1 MRLRI
6 NGEVRDLENV
16 ATIRDIVRL
25 FNLDQRIIIV
35 EHNQVIIDRESYD
48 DTIVSEDDQI
58 EIVHFVGGG

>member
-1 MRLRI
+1 VRLRI